1 MDFYN
6 DVGIDLP
13 ELIRLKQRIMF
24 LPGIKENRRVGIDL
38 PELIRLKPAHKGDR
52 LPILPD
58 VGIDLPELIR
68 LKLKFL
74 SRR

>member
-6 DVGIDLP
+6 D
-13 ELIRLKQRIMF
+13 
-24 LPGIKENRRVGIDL
+24 VGIDL